1 METTS
6 LRTWFGYR
14 DSYQSRD
21 GVGPVRPSLHLGGC
35 HTGLMDD
42 DFDLAGA
49 LGTAPAAT
57 AALAW
62 VQTIRHG
69 RFDAAWTAMADDFR
83 LVCVQDWI
91 I

>member
-1 METTS
+1 
-6 LRTWFGYR
+6 
-14 DSYQSRD
+14 
-21 GVGPVRPSLHLGGC
+21 
-35 HTGLMDD
+35 MDD